1 MCQHWWPCDIC
12 PGPFVRGE
20 YLGIN
25 KAERAV
31 HKHYCGANLRADSAL
46 ERITDI
52 QTANLLLPSDN
63 KRGKGIAI
71 YAHPEGDETPFGC
84 PKKKRR
90 YPRTWE
96 ILDGIEEARKHEAK
110 LSPVEY
116 IEWWQRYA
124 KGTVAAWLGYCEPT
138 RPNEGP
144 VEEFD
149 KTRRVSFNEALA
161 DFEDRLSRHLQSSV
175 PLRACVFQKST
186 PNVCRPLTM
195 AEALKSLGKDPTQ
208 RDIEQAQ
215 KIFLCAH
222 AAHLNWRDATVA
234 IERIQVSCLTAD
246 DIERYSTLEGDR
258 LAPKEVGLWLS
269 LFDPRKSETPTRGE
283 DLYSILCNAQ
293 PRRTGV
299 GRWKRLVGIEHGL
312 WGIQGQFSDFGAES
326 YSLVQTTIDP
336 VSCGGLR
343 LPGRVVSR
351 GSAQEEE
358 ITELILSRAL
368 DVWIYLNRRAVAK
381 CRQRNLPIKFW
392 VLPLWHELL
401 AAVLE
406 REAIKNLA
414 RLSTPD
420 RCPHG
425 VYSRE
430 VCAHCLRLPE
440 QNLGI
445 WEEETEALIAL
456 DRVDAEVLVDANS
469 EEISL
474 AEDELDVSKEKPW
487 DEEQDSEEVEDEA
500 TEEVLK
506 EPDADEGESS
516 DADPD
521 EEIGSGET
529 PGIAPSFIHIKAK
542 HLIRDYEAWKRHDG
556 FRPKVTDWDE
566 KALVP
571 EKWVWGDKALHPERR
586 VGADLWMSFW
596 IGCREQ
602 GADKSP
608 RHGITWDYLQ
618 TVRRQLGLTEKI
630 GQPRPCGELDA
641 ESVEN
646 PRAVG
651 LERKRFRPR
660 EALWDRHKYTRR
672 GPDKLPIDRFG
683 DYLSDLEA
691 TREIATCPPVIKVG
705 WRGVPGENK
714 FGPQQWWYHGWL
726 AQDRNGPVVV
736 FRVAPAIGE
745 CQPVSIPS
753 PPVDGK
759 QTGHF
764 CTHVTYRGID
774 RPQVAFL
781 PVLPDSQIHTP

>member
-1 MCQHWWPCDIC
+1 
-12 PGPFVRGE
+12 
-20 YLGIN
+20 
-25 KAERAV
+25 
-31 HKHYCGANLRADSAL
+31 L
-46 ERITDI
+46 ERITEVQAAD
-52 QTANLLLPSDN
+52 LLLSSND
-63 KRGKGIAI
+63 KRRKGIAI
-71 YAHPEGDETPFGC
+71 YAHPEGDQTPLGC
-84 PKKKRR
+84 ARKKRR
-90 YPRTWE
+90 YPRMWE
-96 ILDGIEEARKHEAK
+96 ILDSIEEARKHEPK

-116 IEWWQRYA
+116 VEWWQRYA
-124 KGTVAAWLGYCEPT
+124 TNTVAAWLGYCEPR
-138 RPNEGP
+138 RPDEGP
-144 VEEFD
+144 PEEPD
-149 KTRRVSFNEALA
+149 KTRRASFNEALA
-161 DFEDRLSRHLQSSV
+161 DFNDRLSRHLQSSV
-175 PLRACVFQKST
+175 PLGICRFQGFPSNVARA
-186 PNVCRPLTM
+186 LTRT
-195 AEALKSLGKDPTQ
+195 EAKKSLGDDDTE
-208 RDIEQAQ
+208 RNIEQAQ
-215 KIFLCAH
+215 KIFSCAH
-222 AAHLNWRDATVA
+222 GVYLNWRDASAATKT
-234 IERIQVSCLTAD
+234 IQISYLTIHD
-246 DIERYSTLEGDR
+246 VKGCPILEGGH

-283 DLYSILCNAQ
+283 DLASILCDAQ

-326 YSLVQTTIDP
+326 YSPVQTTIEP
-336 VSCGGLR
+336 VCCGGLR
-343 LPGRVVSR
+343 LPGRAVSR
-351 GSAQEEE
+351 ASTQEEE
-358 ITELILSRAL
+358 ITELIASRTV
-368 DVWIYLNRRAVAK
+368 DVYIYLNRRAVAK
-381 CRQRNLPIKFW
+381 CRQRNLSIKFF
-392 VLPLWHELL
+392 HELPATIIDREIAKDL
-401 AAVLE
+401 AAAFGHW
-406 REAIKNLA
+406 R
-414 RLSTPD
+414 PGCD
-420 RCPHG
+420 HG
-425 VYSRE
+425 VYSKA
-430 VCAHCLRLPE
+430 VCAYCLRVPE

-445 WEEETEALIAL
+445 WEEETESLIAL
-456 DRVDAEVLVDANS
+456 DRVDAKVPVDSNG

-487 DEEQDSEEVEDEA
+487 DEEQDSEDVEDEA

-506 EPDADEGESS
+506 EPDADEDESS

-529 PGIAPSFIHIKAK
+529 PGVAPSFIHIKAK

-571 EKWVWGDKALHPERR
+571 GKWVWGDKALHPERR

-646 PRAVG
+646 PGAVG
-651 LERKRFRPR
+651 LERKRFQPR

-672 GPDKLPIDRFG
+672 GPDKLPIDRLG
-683 DYLSDLEA
+683 DYVSDLEA
-691 TREIATCPPVIKVG
+691 TREIAACPPVIKVD
-705 WRGVPGENK
+705 WREVPGENR

-736 FRVAPAIGE
+736 FRVAPRIGE

-759 QTGHF
+759 RTGHF

-774 RPQVAFL
+774 RPQVTFL
-781 PVLPDSQIHTP
+781 PILADSQPHTR